1 MKKTLAIAGLTVL
14 LVGLCPT
21 PIRAQSYED
30 CIKSGKYLAGYPRSR
45 RMAFSSF
52 DDAVKECMK
61 LGGTPGLSGC
71 GGVTQ
76 EPADGKWTLR
86 QGISLGDY
94 APENSATKSC
104 FQDIEK
110 KQRG

>member
-1 MKKTLAIAGLTVL
+1 MIKKTLAIAGLTIL

-30 CIKSGKYLAGYPRSR
+30 CIKSGKYLAGYPRDL

-61 LGGTPGLSGC
+61 RRFLF
-71 GGVTQ
+71 
-76 EPADGKWTLR
+76 
-86 QGISLGDY
+86 IY
-94 APENSATKSC
+94 
-104 FQDIEK
+104 IEYFDMVSK
-110 KQRG
+110 KVIFYRFAFF